1 MTIAQQSFPSPQSWK
16 GEEIHI
22 IPLVPSSRN
31 KPIERK
37 KRIDLK
43 NMRVLFPLS
52 FYWQFHSGRQL
63 FFFFATPF
71 SQIIFH
77 RLFVFSFPCVCT
89 NFIQVLYETLQLND
103 LSRA

>member
-1 MTIAQQSFPSPQSWK
+1 MLNSTGKGCLRLRPSIASKNSLASLARRTLGLMTIAQQSFPSPQSWK

-52 FYWQFHSGRQL
+52 FYSQFHSGRQL
-63 FFFFATPF
+63 FFF
-71 SQIIFH
+71 
-77 RLFVFSFPCVCT
+77 
-89 NFIQVLYETLQLND
+89 LQLR
-103 LSRA
+103 SPK